1 MKIAVD
7 ALGGDYAP
15 AEVIKGA
22 VQACQAMPDCQII
35 LVGDEAKVRAEL
47 AKYPPQKNISIVHGP
62 ENISMDEHPLQAVRT
77 KKDASI
83 NVGLKLVKDKK
94 ADGFISAG
102 NTGAVMAS
110 ALLTL
115 GRVKGIERPAI
126 ASVFPTKTGNTV
138 LLDIGANADSRPS
151 HLLQFAQ
158 MGSLYAQKVLNKDNP
173 TIGLLNIGEEDEK
186 GNELT
191 QATNQLMRQTPIN
204 FKGNNEGKDNIEGLV
219 DVVVCDGF
227 VGNEVLKLAEGLSQ
241 TMFAEIKKM
250 VKKNIFSMLGA
261 LLMMTTL
268 NKFRKRFDYQEYGGA
283 PLLGV
288 DGICIITH
296 GRAKAKAIKNAI
308 RMVKIAADHGFLEA
322 LHDMK
327 LIGVKQN
334 AGV

>member
-1 MKIAVD
+1 V
-7 ALGGDYAP
+7 
-15 AEVIKGA
+15 
-22 VQACQAMPDCQII
+22 
-35 LVGDEAKVRAEL
+35 
-47 AKYPPQKNISIVHGP
+47 
-62 ENISMDEHPLQAVRT
+62 
-77 KKDASI
+77 
-83 NVGLKLVKDKK
+83 
-94 ADGFISAG
+94 
-102 NTGAVMAS
+102 
-110 ALLTL
+110 
-115 GRVKGIERPAI
+115 
-126 ASVFPTKTGNTV
+126 
-138 LLDIGANADSRPS
+138 
-151 HLLQFAQ
+151 
-158 MGSLYAQKVLNKDNP
+158 
-173 TIGLLNIGEEDEK
+173 
-186 GNELT
+186 
-191 QATNQLMRQTPIN
+191 
-204 FKGNNEGKDNIEGLV
+204 
-219 DVVVCDGF
+219 
-227 VGNEVLKLAEGLSQ
+227 VLKLAEGLSQ